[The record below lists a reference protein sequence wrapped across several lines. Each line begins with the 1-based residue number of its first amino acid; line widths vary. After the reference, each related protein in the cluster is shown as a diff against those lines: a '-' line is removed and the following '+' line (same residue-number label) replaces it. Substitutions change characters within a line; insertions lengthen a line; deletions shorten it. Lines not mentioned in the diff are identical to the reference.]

1 MEYSWILLSVI
12 FFLLVTFLIYENRKR
27 NKSDNQLS
35 INEKFIINN
44 KAENNKVLSIRLS
57 IKNDPITLKK
67 SITIFKTYS
76 IILNKKGI
84 FEKYMNDTLS
94 YSVANLYEPGYFD
107 NDQNIQGFT
116 FYFVSEYQIDD
127 KRRYDAM
134 KQDITLINMIL
145 KGNLI
150 YDSNAENKE
159 NEKLDWCSQNFK
171 KWTIDKNEFI
181 HSIKDARKRSK

>member
-12 FFLLVTFLIYENRKR
+12 FILLVTFLIYENRKR

-44 KAENNKVLSIRLS
+44 KSGNNKVLSIRLS

-76 IILNKKGI
+76 ITLNKKGI
-84 FEKYMNDTLS
+84 FEKYINDTLS

-127 KRRYDAM
+127 KRRYDEM

-150 YDSNAENKE
+150 CDSNAENKE
-159 NEKLDWCSQNFK
+159 NEKLD
-171 KWTIDKNEFI
+171 
-181 HSIKDARKRSK
+181 

>member
-84 FEKYMNDTLS
+84 FEKYMNDSVS
-94 YSVANLYEPGYFD
+94 YFVANLYEPGYFID
-107 NDQNIQGFT
+107 DQNIQGFT

-127 KRRYDAM
+127 KRRYDEM
-134 KQDITLINMIL
+134 KQDVTALNQIL
-145 KGNLI
+145 EGNVS
-150 YDSNAENKE
+150 YDSITENKG
-159 NEKLDWCSQNFK
+159 
-171 KWTIDKNEFI
+171 
-181 HSIKDARKRSK
+181 

>member
-116 FYFVSEYQIDD
+116 FYFV
-127 KRRYDAM
+127 
-134 KQDITLINMIL
+134 
-145 KGNLI
+145 
-150 YDSNAENKE
+150 
-159 NEKLDWCSQNFK
+159 
-171 KWTIDKNEFI
+171 
-181 HSIKDARKRSK
+181 